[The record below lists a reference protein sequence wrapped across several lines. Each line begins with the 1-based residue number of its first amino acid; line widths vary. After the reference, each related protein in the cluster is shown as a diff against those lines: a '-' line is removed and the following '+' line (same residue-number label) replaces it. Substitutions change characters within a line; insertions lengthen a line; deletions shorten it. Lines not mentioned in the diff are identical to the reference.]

1 MVRSLTLVPVMMCA
15 AAIVAAQAPA
25 QPYPPAGQ
33 KPATQQP
40 TTQQPTTQEPTT
52 QQPTTQ
58 QPTAQQSMAANKV
71 TYSGCVKPG
80 TTPGSWILESADLT
94 PATGASGQASASTSA
109 KPGQS
114 TVGTSGAMKT
124 TLNLTMKSGTD
135 LKPHTN
141 HKVEVTGTVA
151 AAKPGMQS
159 SASSTQTSAQ
169 AGSASGHG
177 MHHDF
182 TVESVKM
189 VSATCP

>member
-40 TTQQPTTQEPTT
+40 TTQQPAT
-52 QQPTTQ
+52 PTTQ
-58 QPTAQQSMAANKV
+58 QPTAQQPMTASKV

-94 PATGASGQASASTSA
+94 PSTGASGQASASTSA

-124 TLNLTMKSGTD
+124 TLNLTMKPGTD

-141 HKVEVTGTVA
+141 HRVEVTGTVA
-151 AAKPGMQS
+151 AAKAGMQS
-159 SASSTQTSAQ
+159 SAPSSPPSSAQ
-169 AGSASGHG
+169 AGAAAGHA

>member
-15 AAIVAAQAPA
+15 AAIVAAQTPA
-25 QPYPPAGQ
+25 QDRAYPTTGQ
-33 KPATQQP
+33 QPATQQP
-40 TTQQPTTQEPTT
+40 TTQQPTTQ
-52 QQPTTQ
+52 QPTTQ
-58 QPTAQQSMAANKV
+58 QPMAHQPMTASKV

-80 TTPGSWILESADLT
+80 TTPGSWILESAVLT
-94 PATGASGQASASTSA
+94 PSTGASGQASASTSA
-109 KPGQS
+109 KPGQI
-114 TVGTSGAMKT
+114 TAGTSGAMKT
-124 TLNLTMKSGTD
+124 TLNLTMKPGTD

-151 AAKPGMQS
+151 EAKSGMYS
-159 SASSTQTSAQ
+159 SAPSSTQSSAQ

-177 MHHDF
+177 VHHDF